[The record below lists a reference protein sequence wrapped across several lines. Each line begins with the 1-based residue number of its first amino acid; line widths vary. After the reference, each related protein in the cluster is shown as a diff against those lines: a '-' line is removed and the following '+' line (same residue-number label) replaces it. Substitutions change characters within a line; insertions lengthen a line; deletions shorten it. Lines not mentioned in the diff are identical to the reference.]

1 VGVSGQVQVH
11 ARRRGLCHL
20 DGLVGE
26 QDNGYRVVA
35 AVSLDVYVTNGPGA
49 SGCPSRHSYR
59 RTFGYCPEHPALYL
73 IALTCNRR
81 KFSWRQLLIRPFVRW
96 GHGLSSSR

>member
-35 AVSLDVYVTNGPGA
+35 AVSLDVYVANGRGA
-49 SGCPSRHSYR
+49 SGSPSRHSYR
-59 RTFGYCPEHPALYL
+59 RTIGYSPEHAPLYL
-73 IALTCNRR
+73 IALTCDRR
-81 KFSWRQLLIRPFVRW
+81 R
-96 GHGLSSSR
+96 HGVHS